1 MTTMYKPHTPW
12 ASIRIYYFHTSSVQL
27 FLTGNQL
34 QIFNSQSQIQIGG
47 KWNKNRSRI
56 ERPFTG
62 IVAGVVVNGLRVL
75 DLAAEKDIHTSIRG
89 DVQPTTGILERNDNI
104 QKMQQVPKKTN
115 VKAFW
120 IMFFSIRPQRLILLD

>member
-1 MTTMYKPHTPW
+1 MCPFYT
-12 ASIRIYYFHTSSVQL
+12 AVIV
-27 FLTGNQL
+27 GNQL

-104 QKMQQVPKKTN
+104 QKMQQVPQQHKRKN
-115 VKAFW
+115 
-120 IMFFSIRPQRLILLD
+120 FFNCFFFLRLLHLTPLD